1 MDGNVDR
8 GEALAILGAAV
19 SLGHQQILH
28 HVHIVLQCHHALAV
42 VVTPLSVAAPFWN
55 KLLRASVVQNAEGL
69 PPYPPATGPVGLRRR
84 RRACYLR
91 CGLCAL
97 LDPDPGRR
105 VNSPVH
111 PLASS
116 ETVV

>member
-55 KLLRASVVQNAEGL
+55 KLLRASVVQNAEG
-69 PPYPPATGPVGLRRR
+69 
-84 RRACYLR
+84 YLR
-91 CGLCAL
+91 IRRQPAR
-97 LDPDPGRR
+97 LDSDVAGELAIFAVDFAPYSTRIR
-105 VNSPVH
+105 VDV
-111 PLASS
+111 
-116 ETVV
+116 